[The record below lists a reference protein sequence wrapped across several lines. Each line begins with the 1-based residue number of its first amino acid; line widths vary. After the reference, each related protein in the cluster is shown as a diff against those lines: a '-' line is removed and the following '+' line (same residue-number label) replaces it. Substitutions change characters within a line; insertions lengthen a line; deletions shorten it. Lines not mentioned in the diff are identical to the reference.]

1 MPEQER
7 EVIKLKYAEKFF
19 AALNP
24 DELRAF
30 AIAIIK
36 RITIITGWITPE
48 TKDDRSLLYNELA
61 AFLLQSW
68 PRYNSEE
75 VVYAIRRYGLT
86 IKDWGRGVNLQLINE
101 ALLAYRDERQ
111 RASDLEE
118 RAAPISLGPGK
129 ELPVIENL
137 GPVDWAPEWERV
149 KAQARD
155 GKIEDLFVS
164 TAIYDWLQKQGKIN
178 LSDAEK
184 WELMEQCKNKYI
196 GEIEV
201 ALLTSIRTKTI
212 ADMLDAL
219 KNDTWKKSPDLKIRI
234 ANMAKIQAVK
244 ETAISEIMDEL

>member
-1 MPEQER
+1 
-7 EVIKLKYAEKFF
+7 
-19 AALNP
+19 
-24 DELRAF
+24 
-30 AIAIIK
+30 
-36 RITIITGWITPE
+36 
-48 TKDDRSLLYNELA
+48 
-61 AFLLQSW
+61 
-68 PRYNSEE
+68 
-75 VVYAIRRYGLT
+75 
-86 IKDWGRGVNLQLINE
+86 
-101 ALLAYRDERQ
+101 
-111 RASDLEE
+111 
-118 RAAPISLGPGK
+118 
-129 ELPVIENL
+129 
-137 GPVDWAPEWERV
+137 
-149 KAQARD
+149 
-155 GKIEDLFVS
+155 VS